1 MPDLK
6 PCEYCHDSKNIYEI
20 KSKLHDSMNTEI
32 YISDSRLVVDIGCH
46 SYGTAE
52 IKFCPMCGR
61 SLCAGE
67 EEA

>member
-1 MPDLK
+1 M
-6 PCEYCHDSKNIYEI
+6 PCEYCHESKNIYEI

-32 YISDSRLVVDIGCH
+32 YITGVGCH

-61 SLCAGE
+61 NLKEGADNV
-67 EEA
+67 